1 MANIL
6 RIARVNLTH
15 KDIKA
20 YEKRAKELALSV
32 TEANLTKH
40 ASDMMYDR
48 NISMES
54 LIATLNGTC
63 AEASRD
69 FGRDTVTVLMNSTD
83 EKGNIIAVS
92 FDYYSLSIISAFA
105 RYLGKGVGVNP
116 NNYFGV

>member
-40 ASDMMYDR
+40 ASDMM
-48 NISMES
+48 
-54 LIATLNGTC
+54 
-63 AEASRD
+63 
-69 FGRDTVTVLMNSTD
+69 
-83 EKGNIIAVS
+83 
-92 FDYYSLSIISAFA
+92 
-105 RYLGKGVGVNP
+105 
-116 NNYFGV
+116 

>member
-20 YEKRAKELALSV
+20 YENKAKELALSV

-69 FGRDTVTVLMNSTD
+69 FDRDTITVLMNSTD
-83 EKGNIIAVS
+83 ENGNIVAVS
-92 FDYYSLSIISAFA
+92 FDYYNLSIISAFA
-105 RYLGKGVGVNP
+105 RYFGKNIGVNP
-116 NNYFGV
+116 NNYFGI